1 MWGRRF
7 SIGAFPSFYKV
18 GMKMRSSLFLF
29 LAVSLLLASC
39 APGVRALDSQ
49 SALETMV
56 AATVRALP
64 TLTPAR
70 SSTATITPISVR
82 PTSTMVWDIETPSS
96 TPGAMPSLTPF
107 PSLTSPP
114 ATYRP
119 VRITPGPRQGD
130 YLYACRVLSYNPANY
145 YNISPGQKFTVTWSV
160 KNDGQLEWDLNSIDV
175 AFRSGEKMT
184 IAGDRFDIPGTVASG
199 ASMTVSITMT
209 APNKPGEYSN
219 TWSLARGDSFFCK
232 FSFRVHVV
240 K

>member
-1 MWGRRF
+1 
-7 SIGAFPSFYKV
+7 
-18 GMKMRSSLFLF
+18 MKICSSLFLF
-29 LAVSLLLASC
+29 LTVSLLLASC
-39 APGVRALDSQ
+39 APGARALDSS

-70 SSTATITPISVR
+70 SATATPPPTSVR
-82 PTSTMVWDIETPSS
+82 PTSTIMVWEIETPSS
-96 TPGAMPSLTPF
+96 TPGVMPSLTPF

-114 ATYRP
+114 ATRRL

-130 YLYACRVLSYNPANY
+130 YNYACRVLSYNPVNY
-145 YNISPGQKFTVTWSV
+145 YNISPGQNFTVTWSI
-160 KNDGQLEWDLNSIDV
+160 KNDGKLDWDVNDIDV
-175 AFRSGEKMT
+175 AFRSGEKMA
-184 IAGDRFDIPGTVASG
+184 IAGDRFDISATVPGGGSTAI
-199 ASMTVSITMT
+199 SITMT